1 MVLAWAGLLLLVLYS
16 PLGSPE
22 MYNHSNYNKNNYSVA
37 TIESNEYRLK
47 KKDKVFVKAF
57 TKAVST
63 EAKMLVNENLSGHYL
78 EAVREENEFE
88 KVFDEYLLRIIE
100 EGI

>member
-1 MVLAWAGLLLLVLYS
+1 
-16 PLGSPE
+16 
-22 MYNHSNYNKNNYSVA
+22 
-37 TIESNEYRLK
+37 
-47 KKDKVFVKAF
+47 VKAF